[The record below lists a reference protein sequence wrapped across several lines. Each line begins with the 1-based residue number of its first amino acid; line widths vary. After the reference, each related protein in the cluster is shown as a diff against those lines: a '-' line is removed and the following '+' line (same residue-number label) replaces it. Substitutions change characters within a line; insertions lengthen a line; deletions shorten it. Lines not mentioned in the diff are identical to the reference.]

1 MNSHLSDEQLIG
13 YSHATLTDAE
23 RETMDSHLTDCPHC
37 RARLAEHEAL
47 QRHVRHNLLADLRTA
62 RPPAGL
68 TFSAIAPR
76 LKRPHI
82 FAGLWRR
89 SGQLVPNAMALAALA
104 GLVIALI
111 GLVEGAGRPAA
122 DITRTHPVPL
132 PTVAC
137 FLFAIPVIGNYY
149 ESRVVP
155 SRLILSGVVAFIL
168 WVGTA
173 IVGLYEMFLVREI
186 LLRLYARLW
195 SSPGSYRRDYWRA
208 LALGNWALIPLALLW
223 IAVVIGGGEYHFKR
237 AGQHSSWKLFA
248 WTLAAEL
255 FILMLPLLV

>member
-1 MNSHLSDEQLIG
+1 MNGHLSDEQLIG

-23 RETMDSHLTDCPHC
+23 REAMDSHLTDCPHC
-37 RARLAEHEAL
+37 RARLSEHEGL
-47 QRHVRHNLLADLRTA
+47 QQRVRHDLLADLRTA

-68 TFSAIAPR
+68 TFSAIAPH
-76 LKRPHI
+76 LKRPNSL
-82 FAGLWRR
+82 AELWRR
-89 SGQLVPNAMALAALA
+89 SGQLVPSAMALAALT

-111 GLVEGAGRPAA
+111 GLVKGGSWPAT
-122 DITRTHPVPL
+122 DITPAHPVPL

-173 IVGLYEMFLVREI
+173 IVGLYEMFLVREMLFRI
-186 LLRLYARLW
+186 YAQTSFTGL
-195 SSPGSYRRDYWRA
+195 RRDYWRA
-208 LALGNWALIPLALLW
+208 LALGNWALIPLALVW
-223 IAVVIGGGEYHFKR
+223 IALVVGGGEYHYKR
-237 AGQHSSWKLFA
+237 AGQRSSWRLFG